1 MALDTRGLR
10 ESNLALLS
18 PLPTEC
24 TLGNLRVAYGPA
36 LVEILRH
43 LTRSSRLHLDIAVP
57 YERHKPLGAEPRGA
71 IYEHLQ
77 LALGSFYS
85 LLCHV
90 SSQYPDLAPTEKT
103 TYCVFLVSNEPDDQ
117 SDLLPLF
124 QGPILNLRS
133 FASAQR
139 KWSNVYALDGEEGE
153 SVLRRFSTIRKC
165 LPHSQQ
171 ASVFD
176 VHRVKGG
183 TKLRLASEAPSFSA
197 NAAAKRHF
205 SVAVGGTFDHLHAG
219 HKLLLT
225 ATAMVLEPWQESAAE
240 QERFLIVGIT
250 GDELLKNKKYAEILE
265 SWEQRQ
271 KAVIEFLSALLD
283 LSTPL
288 DRFEGQRFAGTGPN
302 ANAVH
307 YKFDGNLTV
316 KCVEIQDPFG
326 PTITDENI
334 SALVV
339 SGETRSGGKAVN
351 DKRKEKGWASL
362 EVFEISVL
370 DESPTEEAGVTGTE
384 EFQSKIS
391 STAIR
396 KRLHEQ
402 MAPR

>member
-1 MALDTRGLR
+1 MALGTSGSR
-10 ESNLALLS
+10 ELGLALLS
-18 PLPTEC
+18 PLPTAC

-36 LVEILRH
+36 LIEILRQVAK
-43 LTRSSRLHLDIAVP
+43 SSRLHLDIAIP
-57 YERHKPLGAEPRGA
+57 YEHQPLSAEPRSG

-77 LALGSFYS
+77 LALSNFYS

-90 SSQYPDLAPTEKT
+90 SSQHPDLAPNEKT
-103 TYCVFLVSNEPDDQ
+103 TYCVFLVSIKPDDRD
-117 SDLLPLF
+117 DLLPLS
-124 QGPILNLRS
+124 QGPILSLKS
-133 FASAQR
+133 LASAQR

-153 SVLRRFSTIRKC
+153 SVLRRFSIIRKC

-176 VHRVKGG
+176 VYRVKGG
-183 TKLRLASEAPSFSA
+183 TRLRLASEAPSCSA

-240 QERFLIVGIT
+240 QERILIVGIT
-250 GDELLKNKKYAEILE
+250 GDELLKNKKYAEVLE

-288 DRFEGQRFAGTGPN
+288 DRTEGQRFAGIEPN

-307 YKFDGNLTV
+307 YKFEGNLTV
-316 KCVEIQDPFG
+316 KCVEIRDPFG

-339 SGETRSGGKAVN
+339 SGETRSGGNAVN
-351 DKRKEKGWASL
+351 DKRKEKGWAPL

-370 DESPTEEAGVTGTE
+370 DESPKEETSISGTE

-391 STAIR
+391 STAVR